1 MEVSSE
7 VRASRWYAASVGPLG
22 IGAHREGWLFPRA
35 APFIR
40 AVRLRRAARPAHAMI
55 EPAPAASKE

>member
-22 IGAHREGWLFPRA
+22 IGPHREGWLFPRA
-35 APFIR
+35 APFSP
-40 AVRLRRAARPAHAMI
+40 RLRRAARPAHAMI